1 MTIKNG
7 DNIPE
12 IKFCLREGDVRPE
25 SGTCPIGGRFVEK
38 TTHDLFGG
46 KRVIVF
52 LFLGLLHQH
61 AQHINYQALKIT
73 MKHLKN

>member
-12 IKFCLREGDVRPE
+12 IKFCFREGDVRPE

-52 LFLGLLHQH
+52 FSSWRFYTNMLH
-61 AQHINYQALKIT
+61 ISIT
-73 MKHLKN
+73 RI